1 MQESLGIKYVKQR
14 RDYPFNLASIRD
26 PEYVDRYA
34 VTPEKNKYVLG
45 IGLTSRCNFDCPIC
59 YYHDDFCKNSKETDI
74 SLDKLK
80 IIFANCAPLHCI
92 NFALEGEPF
101 CYPHLFQ
108 ALDYA
113 MEASEFISISTNGSL
128 LTKDKLYH
136 LSKYKFSLF
145 SLSIN
150 AADSVNYSYFHKGGH
165 LLYFLRNAGNAVEN
179 LGSAVIFN
187 TVICQQ
193 NLHSLLDLPRLAAMV
208 GISTI
213 SLMQLRTHRALLSK
227 GITPAKSND
236 LLLCLESMLNRAEY
250 YGITLYFDHSF
261 TNKDVISWLAKKS
274 FGSIL
279 IEPARKKCIIPWC
292 YTSILSSGK
301 IFPCC
306 GDFQPVKINSYTF
319 DGIFNH
325 DYLRMLR
332 GHIAEGKNV
341 KACAL
346 CRHEG

>member
-1 MQESLGIKYVKQR
+1 MKQR

-34 VTPEKNKYVLG
+34 VTPEKNKYILG

-59 YYHDDFCKNSKETDI
+59 YYHDYFCQNSKETDI
-74 SLDKLK
+74 SLDKLR
-80 IIFANCAPLHCI
+80 IIFTNCAPLHCI

-101 CYPHLFQ
+101 CYSHFFQ

-128 LTKDKLYH
+128 LTKEKLYH

-145 SLSIN
+145 SLSID
-150 AADSVNYSYFHKGGH
+150 AADSVNYSYFRKGGH
-165 LLYFLRNAGNAVEN
+165 LSHFLRNAGSAVEN

-187 TVICQQ
+187 SVICQQ
-193 NLHSLLDLPRLAAMV
+193 NLHSLLDLPKLAAMV
-208 GISTI
+208 GVSTI
-213 SLMQLRTHRALLSK
+213 NLMQLRIHRALCSK
-227 GITPAKSND
+227 GITPAKLDD
-236 LLLCLESMLNRAEY
+236 LLIFLESMLNSAEN
-250 YGITLYFDHSF
+250 YGITLCFDNSF
-261 TNKDVISWLAKKS
+261 ANKYVLSWLSKNAS
-274 FGSIL
+274 RNIF
-279 IEPARKKCIIPWC
+279 IEPARKKCIIPWY

-306 GDFQPVKINSYTF
+306 GDFQPMKINSYTF

-332 GHIAEGKNV
+332 GNITEGKNIN
-341 KACAL
+341 ACAL
-346 CRHEG
+346 CCHKGQNSV